1 MISKDKNYWFD
12 LENKVVV
19 ITGGA
24 GLLGFQHGEAINH
37 CGGIAVIA
45 DLDLDAAKSVA
56 TEIGGKSVGY
66 KLDVTNQD
74 SINKL
79 LEDLIQKYGK
89 VDSLI
94 NNAAIN
100 PVVSDKG
107 LEKSRFED
115 VTFDGLQ
122 KELDVNLIGSV
133 LCSKTFGTHFAQMGG
148 GTIVNISS
156 ELGILGPDQRLYKQ
170 KGLKD
175 SEQPVKP
182 VGYSIAKAGLI
193 GLTKYLATYWPEQ
206 GVRANA
212 ICPGGVEVNQ
222 SEEFLSEIT
231 KRIPMARMAQPFE
244 YQALVAFLCS
254 EASSYL
260 TGSVISADGGRSVW

>member
-1 MISKDKNYWFD
+1 MKKEKNYWFD

-24 GLLGFQHGEAINH
+24 GLLGLEHGEAINH
-37 CGGIAVIA
+37 CGGVAIIA
-45 DLDLDAAKSVA
+45 DLDLKAAENVA
-56 TEIGGKSVGY
+56 HKIGGKSVGY
-66 KLDVTNQD
+66 HLDVTNQE
-74 SINKL
+74 SIDNLLKYLVNKY
-79 LEDLIQKYGK
+79 EK

-100 PVVSDKG
+100 PAVSDKG
-107 LEKSRFED
+107 LDKTRFED
-115 VTFDGLQ
+115 VTLLNLQ
-122 KELDVNLIGSV
+122 KELDVNLLGAV
-133 LCSKTFGTHFAQMGG
+133 LCSKTFGTHFAKNGS

-156 ELGILGPDQRLYKQ
+156 ELAILGPDQRLYKQ

-222 SEEFLSEIT
+222 SQEFLDEIT
-231 KRIPMARMAQPFE
+231 KRIPMARMAKPHE
-244 YQALVAFLCS
+244 YQALDAFLCS
-254 EASSYL
+254 QASSYL
-260 TGSVISADGGRSVW
+260 TGAVISADGGRSVW

>member
-1 MISKDKNYWFD
+1 MNRDKNYWFD
-12 LENKVVV
+12 LEDKVVV

-24 GLLGFQHGEAINH
+24 GLLGLQHGEAINH
-37 CGGIAVIA
+37 CGGVAVVA
-45 DLDLDAAKSVA
+45 DLDIKAAESVA
-56 TEIGGKSVGY
+56 NKIGRKAVGY
-66 KLDVTNQD
+66 RLDVTSQE
-74 SINKL
+74 SIDKL
-79 LEDLIQKYGK
+79 LSDLVTKYGK

-100 PVVSDKG
+100 PIVSDKG
-107 LEKSRFED
+107 LDRTRFED
-115 VTFDGLQ
+115 VTLANLQ
-122 KELDVNLIGSV
+122 KELDVNLLGAV
-133 LCSKTFGTHFAQMGG
+133 LCSKTFGAHFAANGG

-156 ELGILGPDQRLYKQ
+156 ELGIIGPDQRLYKQ

-175 SEQPVKP
+175 NEQPVKP

-212 ICPGGVEVNQ
+212 ICPGGVEANQ
-222 SEEFLSEIT
+222 SQEFLDEIT
-231 KRIPMARMAQPFE
+231 KRIPLARMAQPHE

-254 EASSYL
+254 QSSSYL
-260 TGSVISADGGRSVW
+260 TGAVISADGGRSVW